1 MNFYPKS
8 HEQNFYKFQGPGQT
22 KQVLLFDVDM
32 ELIKNRPNLENSPIS
47 SGNLINIIPNIY
59 EVNNNCK
66 DESKFVFDK

>member
-1 MNFYPKS
+1 MNRTS
-8 HEQNFYKFQGPGQT
+8 TNFRVLGQT

-47 SGNLINIIPNIY
+47 SGNLINIISNIY